1 MKCCKLQK
9 SGQIGV
15 EKKVDSGTIVLQER
29 TVERRKTESE
39 ATSGTASA
47 AAAPASHDEGERY

>member
-1 MKCCKLQK
+1 MLQIAK
-9 SGQIGV
+9 KWTNWCG
-15 EKKVDSGTIVLQER
+15 KKVDSGTIVLQER

-47 AAAPASHDEGERY
+47 AAPASHDEGECY